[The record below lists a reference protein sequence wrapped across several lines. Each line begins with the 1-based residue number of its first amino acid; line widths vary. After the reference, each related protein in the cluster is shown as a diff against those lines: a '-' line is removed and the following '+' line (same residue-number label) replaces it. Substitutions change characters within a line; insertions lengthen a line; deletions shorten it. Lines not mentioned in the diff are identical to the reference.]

1 MTKVW
6 LDDETFSPTPI
17 TNGTHRYAEKV
28 EILIRALALDDG
40 DILVRDLTPGGADWL
55 LAGDDLLSAPADYV
69 GEIDAALHS
78 SDCEVWAHNSHFD
91 RTVERHAGLNI
102 DRARWRDTMVQAMAH
117 GLPGK
122 LAELCDVLKLPTDQA
137 KDKAGK
143 ALIQLFC
150 KPVPFKFRKHDALLE
165 PKKDWQAAK
174 AAAEAQWA
182 GRATRETHPAEW
194 RQFLLYAGRDIEATR
209 AAHKKMPMW
218 NYRDAELALWHLDQ
232 QINDRGVCI
241 DVELAEC
248 AVNAVDAAQVV
259 LKERTQEMTGYNP
272 ETGEGVESATKR
284 DKLLE
289 YLLMEYGVDLPDMQK
304 ATLERRIADP
314 DLPEGLKELLRVR
327 LQASTTSTSKYR
339 TLIKGV
345 SSDGRL
351 RGLLQFCGA
360 SRTGRWA
367 GRLWQPQNL
376 PRPTLKQSVIDAG
389 IEALKAGCADLMFEN
404 VMELTSSAIRGCVV
418 APPGKQLVV
427 ADLSNIEGRVLA
439 WLAGERWKLRAFAAY
454 DAGTGHDLY
463 ALAYAKSFGVSPE
476 SVMADKKAGGNQRQ
490 VGKVQELALGYEGGV
505 GAFLT
510 FAAAYNIDLEELA
523 RSAIKSIPGN
533 VIGQAKIMLEWHRKK
548 FKRCPAAA
556 YGLSEQAW
564 LMCESFKLAWRDAHP
579 NVVQLWRD
587 LDAAVRA
594 AITQPGST
602 HEVGFLRVRKD
613 GAWLRIIL
621 PSGRCLC
628 YPGAALVPEKQL
640 RGKKK
645 AELEQALADGGEVEQ
660 DSGRTVITYMGIN
673 QYSRKWERIT
683 TYGGKLAEN
692 CLAGGTEVLTRTGW
706 QPIEQVHSGL
716 EVWDG
721 EEWVSHD
728 GCVYKGNQVVFPTYG
743 VHMTADHLVLTTEGW
758 KDASSCAGFDRAE
771 VRLPG
776 SHPLYRLGERTP
788 IYVGGE
794 VYLRNDEA
802 NGGIGVRETAEA
814 RHSGL
819 LRVHAAGNDRRAQHH
834 PWHEQPSGLCGVAQ
848 HERSVPPADAP
859 GVPQLRRA
867 GHRCVQALA
876 RIVRELLG
884 RHGVDVPHRGIDRAQ
899 EQRARLQPVELP
911 VAVAATASEQHP
923 ALAAYRNTN
932 GQDHGGAGGT
942 PVRDRAVDAVL
953 AAAQRVVSGARVEPV
968 YDLVNC
974 GPRNRFVVRG
984 SDGRALIVHNCTQAV
999 ARDVM
1004 AENMPECEVQG
1015 YEIVLSVHDE
1025 LLTETDIDLDHD
1037 ADGLAAVLATV
1048 PHWAPG
1054 LPLAAAGFEAQRY
1067 KKD

>member
-40 DILVRDLTPGGADWL
+40 ATIVRDLTPGGADWL
-55 LAGDDLLSAPADYV
+55 LAGDDLLPAPADYV
-69 GEIDAALHS
+69 AQIGAALA
-78 SDCEVWAHNSHFD
+78 DPAVEVWAHNSHFD

-143 ALIQLFC
+143 ALIGLFC
-150 KPVPFKFRKHDALLE
+150 KPIPFKFRKHDALLE
-165 PKKDWQAAK
+165 PKKDYQAAK

-194 RQFLLYAGRDIEATR
+194 RQFLLYAGRDIEAMR

-259 LKERTQEMTGYNP
+259 LKERTQEMTGYNA

-314 DLPEGLKELLRVR
+314 DLPDGLKELLRVR

-389 IEALKAGCADLMFEN
+389 IEALKAGCADLVFDN

-418 APPGKQLVV
+418 APPGKKLVV

-454 DAGTGHDLY
+454 DAGQGHDLY
-463 ALAYAKSFGVSPE
+463 KLSYSKSFGVPPE
-476 SVMADKKAGGNQRQ
+476 SVDKDQRQ
-490 VGKVQELALGYEGGV
+490 IGKVQELACLGPDTLVLTDKLGYIPILDLTTELKVWDGAEWVQHLGVLPKGERETLNMDGLVVTPDHLILTGQTWTPAQKLASCESTLHRALVTGSANLPLSATSRGRPAEPPHSSSSSAHAALSLIKSMITTCAKALAPAANIVLRKLPAIGVKITGLMPISFRRTSTGAGCLTGYPRASTAATTRKIGATPTTAAEASKFMHRGAMIDAPISPISCRSKVGISRIWSWIGSTLIGGMSRAICASYRIRRTKAIGARYKPCKQPLSGLKPKSPVYDLLCAGPRNRFTVLTDKGPLIVHNCGYEGGV
-505 GAFLT
+505 GAYIT
-510 FAAAYNIDLEELA
+510 FSAAYGIDLEVQA
-523 RSAIKSIPGN
+523 AAAIKTIPGN

-548 FKRCPAAA
+548 FKRCPAAG

-564 LMCESFKLAWRDAHP
+564 LMCESFKLAWRDAHQ

-594 AITQPGST
+594 AISHPGT
-602 HEVGFLRVRKD
+602 AHEVGFLRVRKD

-692 CLAGGTEVLTRTGW
+692 A
-706 QPIEQVHSGL
+706 
-716 EVWDG
+716 
-721 EEWVSHD
+721 
-728 GCVYKGNQVVFPTYG
+728 
-743 VHMTADHLVLTTEGW
+743 
-758 KDASSCAGFDRAE
+758 
-771 VRLPG
+771 
-776 SHPLYRLGERTP
+776 
-788 IYVGGE
+788 
-794 VYLRNDEA
+794 
-802 NGGIGVRETAEA
+802 
-814 RHSGL
+814 
-819 LRVHAAGNDRRAQHH
+819 
-834 PWHEQPSGLCGVAQ
+834 
-848 HERSVPPADAP
+848 
-859 GVPQLRRA
+859 
-867 GHRCVQALA
+867 
-876 RIVRELLG
+876 
-884 RHGVDVPHRGIDRAQ
+884 
-899 EQRARLQPVELP
+899 
-911 VAVAATASEQHP
+911 
-923 ALAAYRNTN
+923 
-932 GQDHGGAGGT
+932 
-942 PVRDRAVDAVL
+942 
-953 AAAQRVVSGARVEPV
+953 
-968 YDLVNC
+968 
-974 GPRNRFVVRG
+974 
-984 SDGRALIVHNCTQAV
+984 TQAV

-1004 AENMPECEVQG
+1004 AENMPECEVRG

-1025 LLTETDIDLDHD
+1025 LLTETDDDLDHD
-1037 ADGLAAVLATV
+1037 ADGLAAILATV
-1048 PHWAPG
+1048 PAWAPG